1 MGDQVH
7 PETISRRSEILREL
21 AAAKQEAFARSLVG
35 TVREAV
41 VEAESELPGWRTATT
56 DNYVT
61 VMLPEA
67 ADGSLVPGALVEA
80 DIRDYREGRLFA
92 GVKRTLQ
99 LPAIAAKGA

>member
-1 MGDQVH
+1 
-7 PETISRRSEILREL
+7 
-21 AAAKQEAFARSLVG
+21 
-35 TVREAV
+35 
-41 VEAESELPGWRTATT
+41 
-56 DNYVT
+56 
-61 VMLPEA
+61 MLPEA